1 MIRWLFRSLS
11 QLLLLVVVVLVLTA
25 VWIVYDGLNDSGDT
39 AECAVVLGAAIRAD
53 GQPAEVLRERLD
65 RAVQLYREDKVPVI
79 IVSGADHVEGHNEAT
94 GMAQYLKSHEVPA
107 SAIVEDHGGTNT
119 DGTARG
125 VAKIMHER
133 DFKSVMIVTH
143 YYHITRTKMA
153 LKREGITDISQA
165 HAGTVTKADAF
176 NIAREVAD
184 IYYHLFRY
192 YLGPA
197 AAKAGV
203 EAQAEAVKL
212 SSQAQAETH
221 KMENNAK
228 KAQP

>member
-11 QLLLLVVVVLVLTA
+11 QLIVFVFVVLVLTA
-25 VWIVYDGLNDSGDT
+25 VWIVYDGLNDSSGSAD
-39 AECAVVLGAAIRAD
+39 CAVVLGAAIKAD

-65 RAVQLYREDKVPVI
+65 RAVQLYRDNKAPII

-94 GMAQYLKSHEVPA
+94 AMAQYLKSHEVLA
-107 SAIVEDHGGTNT
+107 SGIIEDHGGTNT

-125 VAKIMHER
+125 VAKIMKEHHY
-133 DFKSVMIVTH
+133 KSVMIVTH
-143 YYHITRTKMA
+143 YYHISRTKMA
-153 LKREGITDISQA
+153 FKREGISQVLQV

-184 IYYHLFRY
+184 IYYHLYKY
-192 YLGPA
+192 YLGPQ
-197 AAKAGV
+197 V
-203 EAQAEAVKL
+203 AQASVVATDEAVRIT
-212 SSQAQAETH
+212 SQLQSETH
-221 KMENNAK
+221 QMASGTK